1 VDQNVV
7 GCNGVNSRLHGWP
20 KGWQPELESQALS
33 QLFLRAERCVFTD
46 AAADLTSVL
55 GRLRSHAVLGTGI
68 AREKSL
74 AFTNSLS
81 NTATHAQLQ
90 LFLARS

>member
-7 GCNGVNSRLHGWP
+7 GCNGANSRLHGWP

-46 AAADLTSVL
+46 AAADLTTVL
-55 GRLRSHAVLGTGI
+55 GRSDTREGEACHEINDCAVPLLYLILG
-68 AREKSL
+68 
-74 AFTNSLS
+74 F
-81 NTATHAQLQ
+81 
-90 LFLARS
+90 